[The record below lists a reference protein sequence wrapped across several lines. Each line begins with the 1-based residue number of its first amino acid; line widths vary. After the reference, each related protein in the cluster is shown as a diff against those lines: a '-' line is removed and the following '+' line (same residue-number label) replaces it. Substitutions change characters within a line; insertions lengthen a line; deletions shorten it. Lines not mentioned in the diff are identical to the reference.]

1 MRKLRTKA
9 YSRFPG
15 GSFQAGKKF
24 SYPAIKYSGRKI
36 RSEKSGDHIT
46 GAVPQLRY
54 SMERNRR
61 GGDEMK
67 RKIIMGLASLAL
79 FACSSMQSSP
89 NASLNRK
96 LIRAAEEGRTEE
108 VIALLKAGAD
118 IEAHD
123 D

>member
-1 MRKLRTKA
+1 
-9 YSRFPG
+9 
-15 GSFQAGKKF
+15 
-24 SYPAIKYSGRKI
+24 
-36 RSEKSGDHIT
+36 
-46 GAVPQLRY
+46 
-54 SMERNRR
+54 
-61 GGDEMK
+61 MK

-123 D
+123 DEGFTPYLAASSKGHLGTMRLLRGLGAKTMVDEKYLDSRFVAKIQ